1 MKTLALFDFDG
12 TVTTKDTFSKFL
24 IYLMPPFRLIFEAL
38 ILGPI
43 YLAYTFK
50 LVSNNTAKGLAL
62 RRVLRGHSDE
72 QLKKLGQHFYQK
84 HCFQLIRPDAIKKI
98 EWHKS
103 EGHQVVLVSASVA
116 YWLSPFAADYELDLI
131 CTKVKIVDGVCLGEL
146 DGLNC
151 FGPEKVRRIKEKYN
165 LNEFDQV
172 YAYGD
177 TRGDKE
183 MLEMADLGFFRP
195 FRGKSPEVPIKS
207 WETR

>member
-1 MKTLALFDFDG
+1 M
-12 TVTTKDTFSKFL
+12 
-24 IYLMPPFRLIFEAL
+24 
-38 ILGPI
+38 
-43 YLAYTFK
+43 
-50 LVSNNTAKGLAL
+50 
-62 RRVLRGHSDE
+62 
-72 QLKKLGQHFYQK
+72 
-84 HCFQLIRPDAIKKI
+84 IRPDAIKKI

>member
-24 IYLMPPFRLIFEAL
+24 IYLLSPTRLIFEAL
-38 ILGPI
+38 VLAPI
-43 YLAYTFK
+43 YLAYSLK
-50 LVSNNTAKGLAL
+50 LISNNTAKGLAL

-72 QLKKLGQHFYQK
+72 QLKKLGQNFYQK
-84 HCFQLIRPDAIKKI
+84 HCSRLIRSDAIKKI
-98 EWHKS
+98 RWHKS

-116 YWLSPFAADYELDLI
+116 YWLSPFTAEYDLDLI

-151 FGPEKVRRIKEKYN
+151 FGPEKVRRVKEKYN
-165 LNEFDQV
+165 LSEFDEV

-183 MLEMADLGFFRP
+183 MLEMADFGFFKP
-195 FRGKSPEVPIKS
+195 FRGKSPETPIKS
-207 WETR
+207 WENR